1 MKKEEIELLFSQFEQ
16 VACMLN
22 KVECF
27 YFKDLFLI
35 LHKTRRIRLSLRKIR
50 NNGRHTQ
57 HNIQVADFHG
67 W

>member
-1 MKKEEIELLFSQFEQ
+1 MKREEIELLFSQFEQ
-16 VACMLN
+16 AACMLN
-22 KVECF
+22 EVECF
-27 YFKDLFLI
+27 YSKDLFLI
-35 LHKTRRIRLSLRKIR
+35 LHETRQIQLSLRKIR

>member
-1 MKKEEIELLFSQFEQ
+1 MKREEIELLFSQFEQ
-16 VACMLN
+16 AACMLN
-22 KVECF
+22 EVECF

-35 LHKTRRIRLSLRKIR
+35 LHETRQIQLSLRKIR